1 MPSNCTTWKMF
12 DSRQIKKSCEFC
24 FPNPDLVA
32 NPQVSVG
39 YLSNSLYANHL
50 KHMFKYFP
58 KENFFFV
65 RFEDLK
71 EKGDVFVLNEICEWL
86 GIDPL
91 DEEEWGEMGYT
102 NTNDYPDMLEDEEEF
117 LRQFF
122 REPNKELYELLGR
135 DFGWKS

>member
-12 DSRQIKKSCEFC
+12 DYKKLKKSCEYC

-32 NPQVSVG
+32 IPQVSVG

-58 KENFFFV
+58 RENFFFV
-65 RFEDLK
+65 RFEDIL
-71 EKGDVFVLNEICEWL
+71 EKGEVFVLNEICEWL
-86 GIDPL
+86 GIETL
-91 DEEEWGEMGYT
+91 TLEEWGDLNVT
-102 NTNDYPDMLEDEEEF
+102 NTNDYPDMLEDEEDF

>member
-1 MPSNCTTWKMF
+1 
-12 DSRQIKKSCEFC
+12 
-24 FPNPDLVA
+24 
-32 NPQVSVG
+32 
-39 YLSNSLYANHL
+39 
-50 KHMFKYFP
+50 MFKYFP

-91 DEEEWGEMGYT
+91 DEEGWGDLSYT

-117 LRQFF
+117 LKQFF
-122 REPNKELYELLGR
+122 REPNQELYELLGR
-135 DFGWKS
+135 DFRWKS